1 MNSSG
6 FQPRFYRN
14 KMGEGR
20 FVSFTIG
27 YKDSDLWI
35 GIDSKSYHPIIQEF
49 AQKQLVELRQL
60 LENYIIRHPLF
71 ASSFVPVA
79 LLPDAPKIAETMSL
93 AGLKSGTGPMA
104 AVAGAFSESIGMAIQ
119 AEFAI
124 EEIVVEN
131 GGDIYLSLKHDL
143 LMSVYAGDSPLS
155 GKLGVQIKA
164 DNTPLGVCT
173 SAGTVGPSINF
184 GKADAVMVICSD
196 TALADAYATAISN
209 NVKCADDISV
219 QQQLYSTEKEIIS
232 LLMICQGQI
241 GIYGQFEIRPI
252 KSVG

>member
-6 FQPRFYRN
+6 FEPRFYRS

-20 FVSFTIG
+20 FVPFTIG

-35 GIDSKSYHPIIQEF
+35 GIDSKSYNTEIQDF
-49 AQKQLVELRQL
+49 AQRRLVELRQS
-60 LENYIIRHPLF
+60 LELYILNHPLF
-71 ASSFVPVA
+71 ATSFVPIE
-79 LLPDAPKIAETMSL
+79 LLPGAPEIAKIMSI
-93 AGLKSGTGPMA
+93 AGLKTGTGPMA
-104 AVAGAFSESIGMAIQ
+104 AVAGAFSEFIGKAVQ
-119 AEFAI
+119 AEFGV

-131 GGDIYLSLKHDL
+131 GGDIYLSLKRDL

-155 GKLGVQIKA
+155 GKLGVQIPA
-164 DNTPLGVCT
+164 HYTPLGVCT

-184 GKADAVMVICSD
+184 GKADAVMVICKD

-209 NVKCADDISV
+209 KIKLANDIPI
-219 QQQLYSTEKEIIS
+219 QQQFYSTEQEIIS

-241 GIYGQFEIRPI
+241 GISGQFEIKPI